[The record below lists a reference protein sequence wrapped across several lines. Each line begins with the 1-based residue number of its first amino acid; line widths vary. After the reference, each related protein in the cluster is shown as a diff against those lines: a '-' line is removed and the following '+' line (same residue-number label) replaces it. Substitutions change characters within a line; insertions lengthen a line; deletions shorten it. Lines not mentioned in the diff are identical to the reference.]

1 MDNNNKTNFANITPE
16 TKRALVEGER
26 ASKAWD
32 QFIQFT
38 EGKRESFVLF
48 NASEDDRE
56 RRMIFSTRTAP
67 FQARTETLIG
77 GDWTNFGEYEFPN
90 LQEAEKFIRY
100 NAGVR
105 EFTVQEPEPSVF
117 IHGQLSWQNSEV
129 IKINLWKGK
138 RTANIR
144 LPIHQIKFEKTADD
158 TALFE
163 LPKSFVMLFGL
174 ASFVLDDDEVKR
186 YRTHVQV
193 FNTPKAAPVTR
204 TEKKPEKLGNIR
216 F

>member
-1 MDNNNKTNFANITPE
+1 MTQSNFANITPE
-16 TKRALVEGER
+16 TKRALIEGER

-38 EGKRESFVLF
+38 EGKRESFVLW
-48 NASEDDRE
+48 SDQEDDRE
-56 RRMIFSTRTAP
+56 RRMIFTTKTAP
-67 FQARTETLIG
+67 FKAHTETLIS
-77 GDWTNFGEYEFPN
+77 GDWMNFGEYEFPN
-90 LQEAEKFIRY
+90 LGEAEKFIRY
-100 NAGVR
+100 NSGVR
-105 EFTVQEPEPSVF
+105 MFVVQEPEPSVF

-138 RTANIR
+138 RTANVR
-144 LPIHQIKFEKTADD
+144 LPIHQISFEKTAED
-158 TALFE
+158 TALFK

-186 YRTHVQV
+186 YQSHVQI
-193 FNTPKAAPVTR
+193 FNMPKIAPVTK